1 MLTIYLSIHLSIYRS
16 IHLSIDP
23 SIYLSIHPSIYRSSN
38 PSFHPSIHPSFHGSI
53 HQSIH
58 PSIYPSIQPASHP
71 SIHLPMTLS
80 LKLLGH
86 FNSQKFRR
94 APQCLYEDGD
104 TLNIVSNSV
113 MLCPICTQI
122 IDRIK
127 VKKFLELVLLC
138 IEETSVRFSLQ
149 QK

>member
-23 SIYLSIHPSIYRSSN
+23 SVYLSIHPSIYRSSN
-38 PSFHPSIHPSFHGSI
+38 PSF
-53 HQSIH
+53 
-58 PSIYPSIQPASHP
+58 PSIYPSILLWIHPSIHSSIHPSIHP

-138 IEETSVRFSLQ
+138 IDETSVRFSLQ

>member
-23 SIYLSIHPSIYRSSN
+23 SVYLSIHPSIYRSSN
-38 PSFHPSIHPSFHGSI
+38 PSF
-53 HQSIH
+53 
-58 PSIYPSIQPASHP
+58 PSIYPSILPWIHPSIHSSIHPSIHP

-138 IEETSVRFSLQ
+138 IDETSVGFSLQ

>member
-23 SIYLSIHPSIYRSSN
+23 SVYLSIHPSIYRSSN
-38 PSFHPSIHPSFHGSI
+38 PSF
-53 HQSIH
+53 
-58 PSIYPSIQPASHP
+58 PSIYPSILPWIHPSIHSSIHPSIHP

-138 IEETSVRFSLQ
+138 IDETSVRFSLQ

>member
-23 SIYLSIHPSIYRSSN
+23 SVYLSIHPSIYRSSN
-38 PSFHPSIHPSFHGSI
+38 PSF
-53 HQSIH
+53 
-58 PSIYPSIQPASHP
+58 PSIYPSILPWIHPSIHSSIHPSIHP